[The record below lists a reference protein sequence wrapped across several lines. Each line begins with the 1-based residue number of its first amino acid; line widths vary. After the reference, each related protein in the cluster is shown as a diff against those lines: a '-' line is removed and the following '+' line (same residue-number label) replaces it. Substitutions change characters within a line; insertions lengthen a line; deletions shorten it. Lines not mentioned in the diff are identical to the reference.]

1 MKKTSLPSISKS
13 IPFGRILV
21 IVSVLTLVLTTTG
34 GSQPVGD
41 SLFDNSV
48 PNILRVGFPVDR
60 APLAYLDSENQIT
73 GLSHDVL
80 TAAAD
85 YLKITTIDTPLVNVP
100 AGIEALKRGEI
111 DVVAMVGF
119 AAERIGEME
128 FTTPYLQ
135 VDEVI
140 FSRREDGDYNS
151 LESLRGQRIATIQS
165 TISDNF
171 IASIPRIDQVSVH
184 SAEEA
189 FSQLANHQV
198 DAVIYI
204 REVGYYLLNVLNL
217 MNQITFSEI
226 PLRTIRVHM
235 AVQVG
240 DKALSLQLNHAITQ
254 LGTNGTLS
262 RIYEKWFGEN
272 PFALYSRREMRI
284 FITSAVIAA
293 ILLTL
298 VIVGFFSWRKLR
310 HERDRLIRVLKERD
324 AATEAL
330 DLTERRLSLIAAQ
343 TQDALFAYDMDQNLV
358 FANSALEKLS
368 GLSFRELQKIQAVE
382 WFHPDD
388 KKRLLEI
395 WDRAFHG
402 EAFENVEF
410 RMRNVHNQWFWFRGS
425 WGPILD
431 ENGRQIGVQG
441 IEHDITPLK
450 KSMLALQESET
461 RFRVALR
468 HVPILVFSQDADLNY
483 TWMYDPE
490 GNGDNL
496 EETPEDHFFSRLPEI
511 EQQRVAALKKQV
523 LSTGKPQQSELI
535 LTTKAEE
542 GKAFINLVLEPTLD
556 ENGAVTGLIGAALDL
571 SQQKRIQERL
581 NQRLKAEQLLS
592 AISAT
597 FVGHYDTDAAVEVA
611 LENLGDLIQVDSV
624 AVFQRSKD
632 NLSFSQTHVWQSETD
647 QPPAGE
653 SLKSVDTKSNPG
665 LADQLSRGEILV
677 YSNTTGLK
685 DDPLGVYDQ
694 LTPEGTKSFGIA
706 PLLLNQKV
714 GGFLLL
720 ASLRQEHAFPEYQKN
735 YLQIAAEIIGNA
747 LERQRTEEKVT
758 MMAHALR
765 HLSECVSVTD
775 LNDRIIFVND
785 TFCKLYGYHQD
796 DVIGKHATIL
806 HSDRNPPS
814 MNNEIFEK
822 TREGGWHGELY
833 NRRKDG
839 TDVPIYLSTAVIRD
853 ESGTPVGLLGV
864 AVDITE
870 RMQAEEAR
878 LRLEAAINQ
887 SSEAVAITDPEG
899 IVLYVNPAFE
909 RITGYKRE
917 ESMGHV
923 LRNLQPDHADAVA
936 LAAIRQALDQHKSWT
951 GRATMHRH
959 DGSTYDEEATI
970 SPVVDGKDK
979 IVNLVAIKR
988 DITRQLQMEAQL
1000 QQSQKMESV
1009 GLLAGGIAHD
1019 FNNLLTPI
1027 LGYSEMAML
1036 GLAEDEPLHNTFDQ
1050 IHSAAQRAK
1059 ELTTQLLAF
1068 GRKQVIEMQVTD
1080 LNQVVNDLNTMLRR
1094 TVRED
1099 IQITYKL
1106 APDLPRVNA
1115 DPSQIEQVL
1124 LNLAGNAQDAL
1135 ADGGFIVIETER
1147 VHVEEPLVASG
1158 LDIEPGAYVVLSVSD
1173 NGHGM
1178 NSETLDHIF
1187 EPFYTTKERGKGTG
1201 LGLATAYGII
1211 KQHNGRILASSEPGV
1226 GTTFKVYLPQLEES
1240 VSGKPTKKKKSE
1252 AKGGNETILVVE
1264 DEVMA
1269 RELVRDILVH
1279 QGYKVLTA
1287 ENAEEALTL
1296 SDATDNEIDLLVTDV
1311 IMPGMNGKVLYEKLS
1326 QSRPLIKVLFMSGY
1340 TDNMISPF
1348 GVLDEEI
1355 HFLQKPFAIHDL
1367 TTKVREALGN

>member
-1 MKKTSLPSISKS
+1 MSLHSIS
-13 IPFGRILV
+13 IPHLTIRSQNVWTTAVLMLV
-21 IVSVLTLVLTTTG
+21 AFTLAA
-34 GSQPVGD
+34 GSQSDPGATVETT
-41 SLFDNSV
+41 V
-48 PNILRVGFPVDR
+48 PEIIRVGFPIDR
-60 APLAYLDSENQIT
+60 APISYLDSDNRIT
-73 GLSHDVL
+73 GFAHDLV
-80 TAAAD
+80 TEVSA
-85 YLKITTIDTPLVNVP
+85 YLNITSIDTPLPSVP
-100 AGIEALKRGEI
+100 EGVQALNRGTI
-111 DVVAMVGF
+111 DVLAMVGF
-119 AAERIGEME
+119 SAERIDNLE

-135 VDEVI
+135 VNEVI
-140 FSRREDGDYNS
+140 FSRRDGSSYNS
-151 LESLRGQRIATIQS
+151 LETLRGLRVATIRT
-165 TISDNF
+165 TISDTF
-171 IASIPRIDQVSVH
+171 IASVQRIDQVSVH
-184 SAEEA
+184 SAKEA
-189 FSQLANHQV
+189 FSMLVNHQV

-204 REVGYYLLNVLNL
+204 REVGEYLLNRLGLTHQVKA
-217 MNQITFSEI
+217 SET
-226 PLRTIRVHM
+226 PLRTIRVHLG
-235 AVQVG
+235 VQRENE
-240 DKALSLQLNHAITQ
+240 KLSLRLNHALAQ
-254 LGTNGTLS
+254 LNSDGSIS
-262 RIYEKWFGEN
+262 RIHEKWFGEN
-272 PFALYSRREMRI
+272 PFALYSRRELRI

-298 VIVGFFSWRKLR
+298 VIVGFFSWWKLR

-324 AATEAL
+324 AATKAL
-330 DLTERRLSLIAAQ
+330 NLTERRLSLIAAQ

-358 FANSALEKLS
+358 YANSALEKIA

-388 KKRLLEI
+388 KERLLEI
-395 WDRAFHG
+395 WKRAFKG

-410 RMRNVHNQWFWFRGS
+410 RMRNVHGQWFWFRGS
-425 WGPILD
+425 WGPIRD
-431 ENGRQIGVQG
+431 GNGRQIGVQG

-468 HVPILVFSQDADLNY
+468 HVPILVFSQDTELNY
-483 TWMYDPE
+483 TWMYDPA
-490 GNGDNL
+490 GDGDNL
-496 EETPEDHFFSRLPEI
+496 EDTPEDHLFSRLPKT
-511 EQQRVAALKKQV
+511 EQHRVAELKKQV
-523 LSTGKPQQSELI
+523 LATGKPQQSELT
-535 LTTKAEE
+535 LSTNGERLH
-542 GKAFINLVLEPTLD
+542 INLVLEPTHD
-556 ENGAVTGLIGAALDL
+556 EKGAITGLIGAALDL
-571 SQQKRIQERL
+571 SDQKRIQERL
-581 NQRLKAEQLLS
+581 NERLKAEQLLS

-597 FVGHYDTDAAVEVA
+597 FVGRYDMDAAIDVA
-611 LENLGDLIQVDSV
+611 LGSLGELIRVESVDVFQFTKDQHTISKTHSWVAEKGSV
-624 AVFQRSKD
+624 ATAETHHHD
-632 NLSFSQTHVWQSETD
+632 ATSFPWLTAQ
-647 QPPAGE
+647 
-653 SLKSVDTKSNPG
+653 
-665 LADQLSRGEILV
+665 LAQGEILV
-677 YSNTTGLK
+677 FNSLAELADGPASVK
-685 DDPLGVYDQ
+685 DI
-694 LTPEGTKSFGIA
+694 LTPDGIQSFGIA
-706 PLLLNQKV
+706 PLLLNHEV
-714 GGFLLL
+714 GGFLILN
-720 ASLRQEHAFPEYQKN
+720 SLKRENAFAEHQKN

-775 LNDRIIFVND
+775 LNDRIIFVNE
-785 TFCKLYGYHQD
+785 TFCKIYGYHQD

-806 HSDRNPPS
+806 HSDRNPPG
-814 MNNEIFEK
+814 MNEEIFHK

-870 RMQAEEAR
+870 RMQAEEER

-951 GRATMHRH
+951 GRATMHRM
-959 DGSTYDEEATI
+959 DGSTYEEEATI
-970 SPVVDGKDK
+970 SPVVDGKNK

-988 DITRQLQMEAQL
+988 DITRQMQMEAQL

-1036 GLAEDEPLHNTFDQ
+1036 GLTEDNPLHSTFDQ
-1050 IHSAAQRAK
+1050 IHSAGQRAK

-1080 LNQVVNDLNTMLRR
+1080 LNQVINNLNVMLRR
-1094 TVRED
+1094 TLRED
-1099 IQITYKL
+1099 IQISHRL
-1106 APDLPRVNA
+1106 MPELPPVNA
-1115 DPSQIEQVL
+1115 DPSQLEQVL
-1124 LNLAGNAQDAL
+1124 LNLAVNAQDAL
-1135 ADGGFIVIETER
+1135 RDGGVISIETR
-1147 VHVEEPLVASG
+1147 TAV
-1158 LDIEPGAYVVLSVSD
+1158 LDEALMEGGQEIEPGAYVILSVSD

-1178 NSETLDHIF
+1178 NNETLQHIF

-1201 LGLATAYGII
+1201 LGLATAYGIV
-1211 KQHNGRILASSEPGV
+1211 KQHNGRILALSEPGV

-1240 VSGKPTKKKKSE
+1240 VAAKSTEKKIDD
-1252 AKGGNETILVVE
+1252 AKGGSETILVVE

-1269 RELVRDILVH
+1269 RELVRDILIR
-1279 QGYKVLTA
+1279 QGYAVLTA
-1287 ENAEEALTL
+1287 ENAEAALTL
-1296 SDATDNEIDLLVTDV
+1296 SDATEDDIDLLVTDV
-1311 IMPGMNGKVLYEKLS
+1311 IMPGMNGKVLYEKLA

-1348 GVLDEEI
+1348 GILDEDL

-1367 TTKVREALGN
+1367 TTKVREALDN